1 MTDNSFMNQRGGQYG
16 SGQQRQTGFT
26 KAGYQQIIK
35 VNRNDRWW
43 YLFKVLAQLLL
54 ILMVCLGM
62 YISYGYYRG
71 MAIYKEATAFWALM
85 AMKLLCDFMMGRL
98 K

>member
-1 MTDNSFMNQRGGQYG
+1 MMYPGANYDR
-16 SGQQRQTGFT
+16 GQQQQTGFT

-35 VNRNDRWW
+35 VSRKDRWW
-43 YLFKVLAQLLL
+43 YTWTVLSQLLL
-54 ILMVCLGM
+54 ILMICLGA

-71 MAIYKEATAFWALM
+71 MAIYKEATTFWALM
-85 AMKLLCDFMMGRL
+85 TIKTICDFMMGRW